1 MEFVFLINTDP
12 AHMPTD
18 PSSPEAQESFA
29 AWMAFNQKLIE
40 GGHWV
45 SGASLQ
51 GPDTATLVRKKPGTA
66 TVVSDGP
73 FAETKEQIGGF
84 YIVRAA
90 DLDEAIALADAMP
103 APAAAIEVRPLMFR
117 PDS

>member
-1 MEFVFLINTDP
+1 MEFVFLIKTDP
-12 AHMPTD
+12 TQMTSD

-29 AWMAFNQKLIE
+29 AWMAFNQKLVD
-40 GGHWV
+40 GGHWI

-51 GPDTATLVRKKPGTA
+51 TSDTATVVRKQPGA
-66 TVVSDGP
+66 STVVSDGP

-84 YIVRAA
+84 YVVRAA

-103 APAAAIEVRPLMFR
+103 VPAAAIEIRPLMFR